1 VLTAGR
7 PRQTSRTISA
17 TGQRGMILPTTRVL
31 PPTRPARGQRG
42 KLLSTRAVP
51 VVPIPTDQEA
61 STTPGAD
68 IPSPTLIRIRMAAG
82 ARIRGPH
89 HPTTA
94 RVPARPDTAEVRTL
108 VRLRRDSHRPRDS
121 HRRRDSHRLKAIRRR
136 RIESVVA
143 PTGRMRKRSYVFE
156 KNTPSASSSF
166 ATLIRLVGAT
176 PGHNLL
182 STLPYLISGRRPSTR
197 RRAPL

>member
-1 VLTAGR
+1 
-7 PRQTSRTISA
+7 TISA

-89 HPTTA
+89 PPKTA
-94 RVPARPDTAEVRTL
+94 RVPARPDTAEVRIL
-108 VRLRRDSHRPRDS
+108 VRLRRDSHRP
-121 HRRRDSHRLKAIRRR
+121 RDSHRLKAIRRR

-166 ATLIRLVGAT
+166 ATLI
-176 PGHNLL
+176 
-182 STLPYLISGRRPSTR
+182 
-197 RRAPL
+197 